1 MEPLRTIYDDKYNF
15 FMWWKK
21 MAKKLSEEEMLEEA
35 LKNPKVRRVS
45 GALRDIVPEAVAEYE
60 EKRRRK
66 SSADR

>member
-1 MEPLRTIYDDKYNF
+1 
-15 FMWWKK
+15 
-21 MAKKLSEEEMLEEA
+21 MAKKLTEEEMLKEA

-66 SSADR
+66 SSADS